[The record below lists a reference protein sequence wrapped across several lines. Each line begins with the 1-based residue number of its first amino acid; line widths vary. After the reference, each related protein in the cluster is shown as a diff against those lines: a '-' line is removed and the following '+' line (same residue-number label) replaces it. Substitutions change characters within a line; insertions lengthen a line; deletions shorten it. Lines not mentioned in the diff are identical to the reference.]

1 MFVVV
6 YQRFARWTARQQC
19 VTNSWTS
26 LRLIFAK
33 RAIPGMMNVDE
44 PKCLMMCLQLG
55 CNQFSAR
62 HPTRVAENC
71 FRFLISF
78 WFLLYVK
85 ICRRFWQC
93 FLVFYAFVRLFWW
106 FGAWRD
112 FQAETN
118 QQVLVIS
125 VLYRANVKVMTQGS
139 LMCTLGGWLYTKSII
154 TTLPSCFHPSYG
166 QSESPFLWVAPV
178 SILKSEALPVY
189 A

>member
-1 MFVVV
+1 MVYTTQKNEFWGTLVYSKHLMFVVV

-26 LRLIFAK
+26 LWLIFAK
-33 RAIPGMMNVDE
+33 HVIPGMMNVDE

-106 FGAWRD
+106 FGH
-112 FQAETN
+112 EG
-118 QQVLVIS
+118 IS
-125 VLYRANVKVMTQGS
+125 RQKPTS
-139 LMCTLGGWLYTKSII
+139 RWS
-154 TTLPSCFHPSYG
+154 
-166 QSESPFLWVAPV
+166 FLCCIEPMSRLWPKEVWC
-178 SILKSEALPVY
+178 AL
-189 A
+189 